1 MVVPRFVHQ
10 ALRNEPL
17 TIYGDG
23 NQTRC
28 FCAVT
33 EVVDG
38 IIALSEHPEAFGKVF
53 NLGSTEEVSI
63 RHLADLVVTITG
75 SSSPVEFV
83 SYDIAYEEGFEDMQR
98 RVPAISRANELVGF
112 APSLGLDDIIRSVID
127 DLQG

>member
-1 MVVPRFVHQ
+1 
-10 ALRNEPL
+10 
-17 TIYGDG
+17 
-23 NQTRC
+23 
-28 FCAVT
+28 
-33 EVVDG
+33 
-38 IIALSEHPEAFGKVF
+38 
-53 NLGSTEEVSI
+53 VSI

-112 APSLGLDDIIRSVID
+112 APSVGLDDIIRSVID